1 MINSQSQSLG
11 SDPTEARGAHF
22 CVESPEP
29 PISAGMILRQT
40 RESTGL
46 HIAALADALKVP
58 VKKLEALEMDRYD
71 LLPDT
76 VFVRALASSVCRTL
90 KVDAVPVLALLP
102 QSAVPLYRPAS
113 VTAQASFSTYP
124 SAVRPLNRSSVSR
137 PALMAGLLLVAGAA
151 ILVFLPTIKQA
162 AASFNTVGLDGD
174 RVLSVITGS
183 PVGSS
188 AGGSGDNVVLSSSVS
203 LNVAN
208 ASASAA
214 ALASNISRD
223 EVPSSQPTLPLATT
237 AMLKLLPAVS
247 SVSEPIA
254 AVSPPAGLSRTAEQS
269 SDRLVTFSA
278 ATQSSWVKVTDA
290 KGAVV
295 LSRTIAPGE
304 AVFAAGALPLSVVVG
319 RADATRVQVRGQAFD
334 LAAYSRENVARFEV
348 K

>member
-1 MINSQSQSLG
+1 MINPQSQPIG
-11 SDPTEARGAHF
+11 SDTIEVQGAHF
-22 CVESPEP
+22 CVETHEP
-29 PISAGMILRQT
+29 PISAGMILRQA

-46 HIAALADALKVP
+46 HIAALAVALKVP

-76 VFVRALASSVCRTL
+76 VFVRALASSICRTL

-102 QSAVPLYRPAS
+102 QSAVSLYRPAF
-113 VTAQASFSTYP
+113 VIAQASFLAYP
-124 SAVRPLNRSSVSR
+124 SAARLLNRSSVSG

-162 AASFNTVGLDGD
+162 AALFNTGGLNGD
-174 RVLSVITGS
+174 PILGVFTGS
-183 PVGSS
+183 PVGPS
-188 AGGSGDNVVLSSSVS
+188 AGSGVGDNVILSSSVS

-208 ASASAA
+208 TIATAV
-214 ALASNISRD
+214 ASNLSRD
-223 EVPSSQPTLPLATT
+223 VMSSSPSNLPLSTT
-237 AMLKLLPAVS
+237 AMLKLPPAVS
-247 SVSEPIA
+247 NVSEPIA
-254 AVSPPAGLSRTAEQS
+254 EVSPPAGPSSTTEQS
-269 SDRLVTFSA
+269 SNRLVTFSA

>member
-1 MINSQSQSLG
+1 MINAQSQSIS
-11 SDPTEARGAHF
+11 SDSIELQGAHF
-22 CVESPEP
+22 CVDTPEQA
-29 PISAGMILRQT
+29 ISAGMILRQA

-46 HIAALADALKVP
+46 HIAALAVALKVP

-102 QSAVPLYRPAS
+102 QSAVSLYRPAF
-113 VTAQASFSTYP
+113 VIAQASFLAYP
-124 SAVRPLNRSSVSR
+124 SAARLLNRSSVSG

-162 AASFNTVGLDGD
+162 AALFNTGGLNGD
-174 RVLSVITGS
+174 PTLGVFTGS
-183 PVGSS
+183 PVGPS
-188 AGGSGDNVVLSSSVS
+188 AGGGVGDNVILSSSVRP
-203 LNVAN
+203 NVAN
-208 ASASAA
+208 TIATAV
-214 ALASNISRD
+214 ASNVSRD
-223 EVPSSQPTLPLATT
+223 VVPSSPSNLPLSTT
-237 AMLKLLPAVS
+237 AMLKLPPAVS
-247 SVSEPIA
+247 NASEPIA
-254 AVSPPAGLSRTAEQS
+254 EVSPPAGPSSVTEQS
-269 SDRLVTFSA
+269 SNRLVTFSA
-278 ATQSSWVKVTDA
+278 TTQSSWVKVTDA